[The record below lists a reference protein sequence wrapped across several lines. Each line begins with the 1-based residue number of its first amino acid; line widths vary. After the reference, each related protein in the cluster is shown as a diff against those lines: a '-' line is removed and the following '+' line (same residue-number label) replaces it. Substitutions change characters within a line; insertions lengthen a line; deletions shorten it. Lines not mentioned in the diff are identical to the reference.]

1 MTKTLNRMADLYS
14 RLSKIGF
21 PPTYV
26 REVALP
32 DWWCDEFE
40 QSDGAAIDAA
50 SYAARRLNLDLDS
63 LLEPESSP
71 SFNLTGNPKFKT
83 VKGSDCTK
91 FTIATALCNR
101 IAELVADA
109 CINDYQPLTNLSI
122 QEIRNIL
129 LANNGIVSLESVL
142 NFCWQ
147 RGIPVL
153 HYNNFPKKTKKFH
166 GMVTYMGDR
175 PIIVISLQDLS
186 PTRLL
191 FILVH
196 EIGHIYK
203 EHISAEIGSMID
215 EKVDLNSVDREEI
228 EANEVAGE
236 LLFGRANMIYHLSN
250 QYKGERLADCAK
262 KIAARDRIAPG
273 LIAWNYGWEKD
284 KKEHWGITRNAVS
297 ILEPEANAPLQI
309 NKYLQDRLDWDKLS
323 DDNQDHLKLSLKL
336 ESN

>member
-14 RLSKIGF
+14 RLSQIGF
-21 PPTYV
+21 PPKYV

-50 SYAARRLNLDLDS
+50 SYAARRFNLDLDS

-109 CINDYQPLTNLSI
+109 CINDYQPLHNLSI
-122 QEIRNIL
+122 QEI
-129 LANNGIVSLESVL
+129 
-142 NFCWQ
+142 

-186 PTRLL
+186 PSRLL

-215 EKVDLNSVDREEI
+215 EKVDLNSVDLEEI

-262 KIAARDRIAPG
+262 QIAARDRIAPG

-284 KKEHWGITRNAVS
+284 KKEQWGITRNAVN
-297 ILEPEANAPLQI
+297 ILEPEANAPAQI
-309 NKYLQDRLDWDKLS
+309 NQYLQDRLDWDKLS
-323 DDNQDHLKLSLKL
+323 DDNQYHLKLALNL
-336 ESN
+336 EDD